1 MDSNKDVCSKGEMS
15 LNSRSKKR
23 WCTISKNIGKIFEQN
38 WKNSIP
44 DHIFYYRPPDAAQSF
59 GNTQGL
65 RFSAKSPCDCFMFDG
80 EILYVLE
87 LKSVGTK
94 SISFEREK
102 SDKGVIHKH
111 QIVTLDEF
119 SKYQNIVSG
128 FILDFRLSDK
138 TYFCSIE
145 NFLNLINTINK
156 KSFNEDD
163 MIKYGNSIEIPKRK
177 LKVNYRYDINNFIKL
192 SKEVW
197 YYLFKR
203 NIKYYEST

>member
-1 MDSNKDVCSKGEMS
+1 
-15 LNSRSKKR
+15 
-23 WCTISKNIGKIFEQN
+23 
-38 WKNSIP
+38 
-44 DHIFYYRPPDAAQSF
+44 
-59 GNTQGL
+59 
-65 RFSAKSPCDCFMFDG
+65 MFDG
-80 EILYVLE
+80 EILYV
-87 LKSVGTK
+87 
-94 SISFEREK
+94 ISFEREK

-192 SKEVW
+192 SKEV
-197 YYLFKR
+197 
-203 NIKYYEST
+203 